1 MNKYLV
7 FILGASD
14 KPDRYSYQ
22 AWKMLKDYGHSTV
35 LISPRLKSLEGEIV
49 YSDIQSAVAAAGR
62 PDTLTM
68 YVGANISAQMQTDI
82 LAANPKRIIF
92 NPGSENPELA
102 TALRTIGAET
112 LEACTLVMLRTG
124 QF

>member
-1 MNKYLV
+1 MNKDLV

-22 AWKMLKDYGHSTV
+22 AWKMLKDHGHATV
-35 LISPRLKSLEGEIV
+35 LISPRLKSLEGEAV
-49 YSDIQSAVAAAGR
+49 YPDIQSAVAIAGR

-68 YVGANISAQMQTDI
+68 YVGANVSTQMQSEI
-82 LAANPKRIIF
+82 LAANPKRVIF
-92 NPGSENPELA
+92 NPGSENSVLFA
-102 TALRTIGAET
+102 ALQKIGADT